1 MDRAEI
7 IGAAFLI
14 VSAAALGWMWRAF
27 KNAPLID
34 DDDDED
40 YGSWNGR

>member
-14 VSAAALGWMWRAF
+14 VSAAALGWMWREF
-27 KNAPLID
+27 KNAPLV

-40 YGSWNGR
+40 YEEWNGR

>member
-7 IGAAFLI
+7 IGAGLLI
-14 VSAAALGWMWRAF
+14 VSAAALGWMWWEF

-34 DDDDED
+34 DDED
-40 YGSWNGR
+40 YEEWNGR

>member
-14 VSAAALGWMWRAF
+14 VSAAALGWMWWEF

-34 DDDDED
+34 DDDAED
-40 YGSWNGR
+40 YEEWNGR

>member
-7 IGAAFLI
+7 IGAALLI

-34 DDDDED
+34 DDED
-40 YGSWNGR
+40 YEEWNGR